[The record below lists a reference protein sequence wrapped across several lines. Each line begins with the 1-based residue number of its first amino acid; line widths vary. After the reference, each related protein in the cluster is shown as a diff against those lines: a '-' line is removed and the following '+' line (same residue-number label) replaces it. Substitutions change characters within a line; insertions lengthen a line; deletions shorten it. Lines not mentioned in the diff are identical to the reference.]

1 MRIFLALLIITG
13 FLVTGCVAPD
23 SVDKGIGVYTF
34 EKDRVD
40 QKLQGNQ
47 GYLTG
52 KAPASRV
59 ERKKT
64 RTIFGVDIELPG
76 TADDKKE
83 TKKAQPQKGRP
94 KSIAKVKP
102 VKREAEKPKGTE
114 VEVKKKEPK
123 EEDFIK

>member
-1 MRIFLALLIITG
+1 MRIFLALLIIVG
-13 FLVTGCVAPD
+13 FLVTGCVAPE
-23 SVDKGIGVYTF
+23 SMDKGIGVYTF

-64 RTIFGVDIELPG
+64 RTFFGIDIELPG
-76 TADDKKE
+76 TAEDEKE
-83 TKKAQPQKGRP
+83 TKKAQPQKSRP
-94 KSIAKVKP
+94 KSITKAKP
-102 VKREAEKPKGTE
+102 VKAEAEKPRGTE

-123 EEDFIK
+123 EEEFIK